1 MGYDIE
7 TGEDEWIHED
17 ELYDFNMPP
26 EEAVPLTLDQPNMHD
41 VKFDCMLMV
50 QYKPNVKN
58 SYGNMIQAILDEY
71 FRNDKKIWKVEIN
84 PQNAMLLSEK
94 NDIQRGMEQ
103 KYELLLSGFMGN
115 SMRINDVLNLI
126 KLFQGEME
134 YQEYDNDWGML
145 TPDLERE
152 QDIEE
157 IPWRFTNRM
166 EIVRVIN
173 EEMRN
178 Y

>member
-1 MGYDIE
+1 
-7 TGEDEWIHED
+7 
-17 ELYDFNMPP
+17 
-26 EEAVPLTLDQPNMHD
+26 
-41 VKFDCMLMV
+41 
-50 QYKPNVKN
+50 
-58 SYGNMIQAILDEY
+58 
-71 FRNDKKIWKVEIN
+71 
-84 PQNAMLLSEK
+84 
-94 NDIQRGMEQ
+94 
-103 KYELLLSGFMGN
+103 MGN

-126 KLFQGEME
+126 KLFQGDME

-152 QDIEE
+152 QDIGE

-166 EIVRVIN
+166 EIVSVIN